1 MAMHIMI
8 TRDGDTIPKVAAM
21 APGTFFFLW
30 PTKVA
35 TFTAIIPG
43 VDWAMA

>member
-1 MAMHIMI
+1 MRLMI
-8 TRDGDTIPKVAAM
+8 IREGKTIPDVEKIEPIIPA
-21 APGTFFFLW
+21 LLY

-43 VDWAMA
+43 VLCPIAK